1 MKLKGHLMMGL
12 IGLAMIA
19 APITASAQNTDNHK
33 YETTAPHA
41 FSSPARENRTVRNV
55 TPPTREE
62 RVNRTAPEV
71 STHRDAKEVREDV
84 NRWDANRWND
94 RAFHNYDYRDYG
106 YRDYGRDYYGPRAEG
121 YYVMPQG
128 YAGGAC
134 AWARHLNIIYN
145 EDRNTGH
152 PAAAAD
158 LLPQLHNAERACGG
172 IPYGFLR

>member
-1 MKLKGHLMMGL
+1 
-12 IGLAMIA
+12 
-19 APITASAQNTDNHK
+19 
-33 YETTAPHA
+33 
-41 FSSPARENRTVRNV
+41 
-55 TPPTREE
+55 
-62 RVNRTAPEV
+62 
-71 STHRDAKEVREDV
+71 
-84 NRWDANRWND
+84 
-94 RAFHNYDYRDYG
+94 
-106 YRDYGRDYYGPRAEG
+106 
-121 YYVMPQG
+121 MPQG

>member
-12 IGLAMIA
+12 IGLAMVA
-19 APITASAQNTDNHK
+19 APITASAQNTNK
-33 YETTAPHA
+33 YEATAPHA

-55 TPPTREE
+55 APPTREE
-62 RVNRTAPEV
+62 RVNRTPEV
-71 STHRDAKEVREDV
+71 VTHRDSREVRENV
-84 NRWDANRWND
+84 NRWND
-94 RAFHNYDYRDYG
+94 RTFHNYDYRNYRN
-106 YRDYGRDYYGPRAEG
+106 RDYSRDYFGPRAEG

-158 LLPQLHNAERACGG
+158 LLPQLHSAERACGG

>member
-1 MKLKGHLMMGL
+1 MKFKGHLMMGL
-12 IGLAMIA
+12 IGLTMIA
-19 APITASAQNTDNHK
+19 APITASAQNTDNHR
-33 YETTAPHA
+33 YEATAPHA
-41 FSSPARENRTVRNV
+41 YSSPARENRTVRN
-55 TPPTREE
+55 TAPTREE
-62 RVNRTAPEV
+62 RVDRRAPEV
-71 STHRDAKEVREDV
+71 ATHRDAREVRGDV
-84 NRWDANRWND
+84 NRWND
-94 RAFHNYDYRDYG
+94 RAFHDYDYRNHG

-172 IPYGFLR
+172 VPYGFLR

>member
-1 MKLKGHLMMGL
+1 MKFKGHLMMGL

-33 YETTAPHA
+33 YEATAPHA

-55 TPPTREE
+55 VPPTREE
-62 RVNRTAPEV
+62 RVDRRAPEV
-71 STHRDAKEVREDV
+71 ATHRDAKEVREDA
-84 NRWDANRWND
+84 NRWDYRTNR
-94 RAFHNYDYRDYG
+94 NYDYRNYG
-106 YRDYGRDYYGPRAEG
+106 NRDYGRDYYGPRAEG

>member
-33 YETTAPHA
+33 YETTAPHT

>member
-71 STHRDAKEVREDV
+71 ATHRDAKEVREDV
-84 NRWDANRWND
+84 NRWDANRGTIARFTTTTTATTD
-94 RAFHNYDYRDYG
+94 IAITVATTTARALK
-106 YRDYGRDYYGPRAEG
+106 A
-121 YYVMPQG
+121 
-128 YAGGAC
+128 
-134 AWARHLNIIYN
+134 
-145 EDRNTGH
+145 TT
-152 PAAAAD
+152 
-158 LLPQLHNAERACGG
+158 
-172 IPYGFLR
+172 

>member
-1 MKLKGHLMMGL
+1 MKFKGHLMMGL

-19 APITASAQNTDNHK
+19 APITASAQNTDNHR
-33 YETTAPHA
+33 YEAVAPHA
-41 FSSPARENRTVRNV
+41 FSSPARENRTVQNV
-55 TPPTREE
+55 VPPTQDE

-71 STHRDAKEVREDV
+71 ATHRDAKEVREDV
-84 NRWDANRWND
+84 NRWNYRTNR
-94 RAFHNYDYRDYG
+94 NYDYRNYG
-106 YRDYGRDYYGPRAEG
+106 NRYYGRDYYGPRAEG

-172 IPYGFLR
+172 VPYGFLR

>member
-1 MKLKGHLMMGL
+1 MKFKGHLMMGL
-12 IGLAMIA
+12 IGLAMVA
-19 APITASAQNTDNHK
+19 APITASAQNTDNHR
-33 YETTAPHA
+33 YEATAPHA
-41 FSSPARENRTVRNV
+41 YSSPARENRTVRSV
-55 TPPTREE
+55 VPQTRDE
-62 RVNRTAPEV
+62 RVDRRAPEV
-71 STHRDAKEVREDV
+71 ATHRDSREVRGDV
-84 NRWDANRWND
+84 NRWND
-94 RAFHNYDYRDYG
+94 RAFHDYDYRNHG

-172 IPYGFLR
+172 VPYGFLR